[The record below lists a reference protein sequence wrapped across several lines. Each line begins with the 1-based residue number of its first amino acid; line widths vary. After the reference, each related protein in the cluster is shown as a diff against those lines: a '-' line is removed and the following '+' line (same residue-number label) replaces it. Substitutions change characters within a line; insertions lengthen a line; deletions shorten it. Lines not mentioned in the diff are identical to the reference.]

1 MSKSG
6 SSSDVHQAIDRAIGR
21 IRAYGIDG
29 PRPIEEIEA
38 VLQHGDAMGPALAA
52 AIEAADSKR
61 LAAAIH
67 LGASLKSCEALPAI
81 EAAAFEAAASLEAKS
96 EAIAAY
102 EACGQE
108 PPGRM
113 AEQLRVARG
122 FLAAPS
128 SDAVEI
134 VLSWPPAW
142 RSPVLETWLGGADA
156 GQVELVAG
164 LLGRETD
171 LDSDLLEWLG
181 SQSAE
186 RAVEVVQE
194 YMSIAED
201 RDRVKDAKRALHRL
215 KSKGLEVSEATDTEQ
230 DVAFSM
236 AVESSSADRAQA
248 YITSVDGQGSRLLWV
263 LWPSMS
269 GGNRL
274 LQAVVEEAGGLMKA
288 DLIAVSRNEFRAHL
302 ERLRSNPALLV
313 GRIDVQDAA
322 RELVSAAVKSAEQGV
337 ALPAAYQE
345 WIEMAGASGVN
356 VDANAE
362 VGPAPIY
369 ERIIEA
375 EVDGRGDLIDAAI
388 ELLREPYFSSW
399 AVIGEDVDRAV
410 EEIRE
415 AERSTLMID
424 EEQRQARMQDA
435 MRGAVEASFNDETRA
450 LYRRRLEAMAG
461 MLWDESGEDAAR
473 QALAAAVGFTS
484 VADLFAHHSF
494 ARALVHRG
502 VWLIYQEKAR
512 KDAAEEKKTGV
523 VRP

>member
-1 MSKSG
+1 MSKSA
-6 SSSDVHQAIDRAIGR
+6 SSSDVHQAVDRAIGR

-29 PRPIEEIEA
+29 PRPIEEIEE
-38 VLQHGDAMGPALAA
+38 VLRHGDAVGPALSAA
-52 AIEAADSKR
+52 VEAADAKR

-67 LGASLKSCEALPAI
+67 LAALLKCCDVLPAI
-81 EAAAFEAAASLEAKS
+81 EAAAFEGTAPVEAKR
-96 EAIAAY
+96 EAVAAY
-102 EACGQE
+102 EACGQA
-108 PPGRM
+108 PP
-113 AEQLRVARG
+113 AEMVERLRVTG
-122 FLAAPS
+122 QFLSAPNPAAL
-128 SDAVEI
+128 ET

-142 RSPVLETWLGGADA
+142 RSPVLGTWLVDADA
-156 GQVELVAG
+156 EQIELVGG

-171 LDSDLLEWLG
+171 LDSRLLEWLG
-181 SQSAE
+181 GQSTE
-186 RAVEVVQE
+186 RAVEIVQK
-194 YMSIAED
+194 YMSTVSD
-201 RDRVKDAKRALHRL
+201 REGVKNAKRALHRL
-215 KSKGLEVSEATDTEQ
+215 KSKGLEVKAEPDSQ
-230 DVAFSM
+230 QSVGFSM
-236 AVESSSADRAQA
+236 AVESSAPDRAQA

-288 DLIAVSRNEFRAHL
+288 DLIAVSRKEFRAHL
-302 ERLRSNPALLV
+302 ERLRSNPALLM
-313 GRIDVQDAA
+313 GRIEVQDAA
-322 RELVSAAVKSAEQGV
+322 RELASAARRSRAQGTE
-337 ALPAAYQE
+337 LPAAYEE
-345 WIEMAGASGVN
+345 WAELAESAGVS
-356 VDANAE
+356 VDADDE
-362 VGPAPIY
+362 EGPAHIY

-399 AVIGEDVDRAV
+399 AVTGEAVGRAV

-435 MRGAVEASFNDETRA
+435 LRGAVEESFDDETKA

-502 VWLIYQEKAR
+502 VWLLYQEKAR
-512 KDAAEEKKTGV
+512 EDAAEEKRTGV